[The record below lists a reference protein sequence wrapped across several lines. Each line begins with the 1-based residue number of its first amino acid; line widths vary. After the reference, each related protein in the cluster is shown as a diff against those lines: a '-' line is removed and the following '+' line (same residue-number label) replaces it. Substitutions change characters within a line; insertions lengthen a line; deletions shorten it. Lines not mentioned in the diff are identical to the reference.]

1 MEYVVLNGEFITRQ
15 EAKIDVEDRGYQ
27 FGDGVYEVIRV
38 YNGKMFTASEH
49 LERLVSS
56 AEKIGMKLGWTI
68 AELENL
74 FTALIEKNGI
84 GTGIV
89 YMQVTRGTSPRNH
102 AFPPAGVAQTLVAYT
117 RDMPRP
123 SKNLASGVKTILA
136 EDIRWLRCDIK
147 SLNLLGNI
155 LAKQKAAEAGCYEAI
170 LHRGDK
176 VTEGSSSNIF
186 IIKDGTVYTHPA
198 NNLILN
204 GITRQ
209 TLEKLCLENG
219 IPFVEKEFSIA
230 ELKSADEIAVGS
242 TTSEITPVVE
252 AGGQPVGNGKPGPVT
267 KALQSLFEQ
276 EIERQCGKL
285 GENI

>member
-1 MEYVVLNGEFITRQ
+1 MEYVVLNGEIIERSQ
-15 EAKIDVEDRGYQ
+15 AKIDVEDRGYQ

-38 YNGKMFTASEH
+38 YNGKMFTAREH

-56 AEKIGMKLGWTI
+56 AEKIGMKLGWAI
-68 AELENL
+68 GELEGL
-74 FTALIEKNGI
+74 FASLIEKNGL

-117 RDMPRP
+117 RDMQRP
-123 SKNLASGVKTILA
+123 MNNLANGVKTILT

-170 LHRGDK
+170 LHRGER

-186 IIKDGTVYTHPA
+186 IIKDGTVITHPA
-198 NNLILN
+198 NNFILN

-209 TLEKLCLENG
+209 TLEKLCVANG
-219 IPFVEKEFSIA
+219 VQFIEKEFTVS
-230 ELKSADEIAVGS
+230 ELLAADEIAVGS

-252 AGGQPVGNGKPGPVT
+252 MDGKPVGSGAPGPVT
-267 KALQSLFEQ
+267 KKLQILFEQ

-285 GENI
+285 AVNS

>member
-1 MEYVVLNGEFITRQ
+1 MEYVVFNGEIIERSQ
-15 EAKIDVEDRGYQ
+15 AKIDVEDRGYQ

-38 YNGKMFTASEH
+38 YNGKMFTANEH

-56 AEKIGMKLGWTI
+56 AEKIGMKLGWSI
-68 AELENL
+68 GELESL
-74 FTALIEKNGI
+74 FATLIEKNGL

-89 YMQVTRGTSPRNH
+89 YMQVTRGASPRNH

-117 RDMPRP
+117 RDMKRP
-123 SKNLASGVKTILA
+123 VNNFANGVKTILA

-170 LHRGDK
+170 LHRGEK
-176 VTEGSSSNIF
+176 ITEGSSSNIF
-186 IIKDGTVYTHPA
+186 IIKDGAVITHPA
-198 NNLILN
+198 NNYILN

-209 TLEKLCLENG
+209 TLEKICAASG
-219 IPFVEKEFSIA
+219 IPFIEKEFTVA
-230 ELKSADEIAVGS
+230 DLLGADEIAVGS

-252 AGGQPVGNGKPGPVT
+252 VDGKHVGDGAPGHVT
-267 KALQSLFEQ
+267 KKLQSLFDQ

-285 GENI
+285 AVNN

>member
-1 MEYVVLNGEFITRQ
+1 MEYVVLNGEIIERDK
-15 EAKIDVEDRGYQ
+15 AKIDVEDRGYQ

-38 YNGKMFTASEH
+38 YNGRMFTALEH

-56 AEKIGMKLGWTI
+56 AEKIGMKLGWPI
-68 AELENL
+68 EDLEKL
-74 FTALIEKNGI
+74 FNSLIEKNQL

-89 YMQVTRGTSPRNH
+89 YMQVTRGTSPRSH

-117 RDMPRP
+117 RDMQRP
-123 SKNLASGVKTILA
+123 ANNLANGVKTILA

-155 LAKQKAAEAGCYEAI
+155 LAKQKAAEAGCYEAL
-170 LHRGDK
+170 LHRGET

-186 IIKDGTVYTHPA
+186 IIKDGTVFTHPA

-209 TLEKLCLENG
+209 TLEKLCVATG
-219 IPFVEKEFSIA
+219 IPFVEKEFSVVDMLA
-230 ELKSADEIAVGS
+230 ADEIAVAS
-242 TTSEITPVVE
+242 TTTEIAAVVE
-252 AGGQPVGNGKPGPVT
+252 VDGQPVGSGKPGPVSR
-267 KALQSLFEQ
+267 KLQSLFEQ

-285 GENI
+285 AMNS